1 MPKTLADEHIA
12 LVMFETPPAD
22 PKAITVAEWTAA
34 IPLECR
40 IMDYRLSP
48 TASETLQQAEFCEG
62 SNASVPTKSNF
73 DGNVTVFRYLTTAG
87 LADATNDVAWDAMK
101 KKGTTLY
108 LADRE
113 GPEHD
118 AAGAAGQEYSYFEV
132 ITDHPQKPTDRG
144 GYIRREVPL
153 YVQKAELD
161 CLLVG
166 P

>member
-12 LVMFETPPAD
+12 LRMFETPPAD
-22 PKAITVAEWTAA
+22 PAAITVTEWEAA

-48 TASETLQQAEFCEG
+48 TASETLQQSEFCEG

-73 DGNVTVFRYLTTAG
+73 EGTLTVFRYLLGTG
-87 LADATNDVAWDAMK
+87 LTDAANDIAWEAIK
-101 KKGTTLY
+101 VKGTTLF

-118 AAGAAGQEYSYFEV
+118 AAGAAGQEYSYYEV
-132 ITDHPQKPTDRG
+132 INDHPMVPSDRG
-144 GYIRREVPL
+144 GYIRREVTL
-153 YVQKAELD
+153 YVQKAELNKV
-161 CLLVG
+161 LVA